1 MSGTCTHKVVRRAEE
16 KLCTSSREGGL
27 CLGVKP
33 AFKNV
38 MEGMMDTADERSC
51 CPRVRALMSFS
62 DTLTSPAD

>member
-38 MEGMMDTADERSC
+38 MEGGRDDGYRRRKKLLPKSKGFD
-51 CPRVRALMSFS
+51 VIL
-62 DTLTSPAD
+62 